1 MSPSSPE
8 PRSPPPART
17 VLLGWELGDGLGH
30 VQQLARLAR
39 ALAAG
44 GLRPVLAVKNLAL
57 AGALFRDLPY
67 PVLQAPFWHPR
78 PWTGRQP
85 FLAASY
91 ADLLA
96 IRGFTAVA
104 DLLPMVEAW
113 QGLLDL
119 VRPALVICDH
129 SPTLC
134 LAAHRALPTAVLGHA
149 FALPPADGPAFPP
162 LAAGRPS
169 VVPEEELLAVVR
181 EVQRR
186 RGCPAPDT
194 LPGLFAAAERFLT
207 VLPELDPYRALRRE
221 PHLGPL
227 GFRLGRPLPP
237 PPRAGFFAYLSGDV
251 PCVEQLLEGLARA
264 GYPGIVYLRGAT
276 AEARQRLRGTGLD
289 LLDAPAALDE
299 VLPRAGVVVHH
310 GSAGLAQQALAAGR
324 PQLLFPDHL
333 ERVLNAQLLQQLGA
347 GMYLTGQFP
356 AEAVPEALRRLATE
370 PGFTERAQTAAGA
383 IAERGP
389 WDPLPRV
396 VEHCLNLA
404 GIAP

>member
-1 MSPSSPE
+1 MNPSSSE
-8 PRSPPPART
+8 PRLPPRSRT

-39 ALAAG
+39 SLAAG
-44 GLRPVLAVKNLAL
+44 GLQPVLAVKNLAL
-57 AGALFRDLPY
+57 AGLLLRDPSF

-96 IRGFTAVA
+96 IRGFSAVA
-104 DLLPMVEAW
+104 DLLPMVRAW

-119 VRPALVICDH
+119 LRPALVVCDH

-134 LAAHRALPTAVLGHA
+134 LAAYRALPTAILGHA
-149 FALPPADGPAFPP
+149 FAIPPADGPAFPP
-162 LAAGRPS
+162 LVAGRPS
-169 VVPEEELLAVVR
+169 VIPEEQLLATVQ

-186 RGCPAPDT
+186 RGRPAPDT

-207 VLPELDPYRALRRE
+207 VLPELDPYRAQRRE

-227 GFRLGRPLPP
+227 GFCLGRPLPP
-237 PPRAGFFAYLSGDV
+237 PAQAGFFAYLSADV

-264 GYPGIVYLRGAT
+264 GYPGTVYLRGST
-276 AEARQRLRGTGLD
+276 AEARQRLRATGLRI
-289 LLDAPAALDE
+289 LDTPAALDE
-299 VLPRAGVVVHH
+299 VLPAAAVVVHH

-333 ERVLNAQLLQQLGA
+333 ERILNAQLLQQLGA
-347 GMYLTGQFP
+347 GLYLTGQFA

-370 PGFTERAQTAAGA
+370 PEFTKRAQAAAGA
-383 IAERGP
+383 IARRGP

-396 VEHCLNLA
+396 VERCLTLA
-404 GIAP
+404 GTTP